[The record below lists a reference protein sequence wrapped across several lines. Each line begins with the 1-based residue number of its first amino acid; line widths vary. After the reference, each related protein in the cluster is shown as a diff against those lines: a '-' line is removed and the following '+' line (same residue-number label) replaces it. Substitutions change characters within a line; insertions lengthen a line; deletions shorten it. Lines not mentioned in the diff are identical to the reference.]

1 MIIVDTRSLTPSPC
15 ITKSLGRMWL
25 SAVELWKSPWPM
37 FVSIDHQDQ
46 KPSLVSQ
53 RQEPQTNIPD

>member
-1 MIIVDTRSLTPSPC
+1 
-15 ITKSLGRMWL
+15 
-25 SAVELWKSPWPM
+25 VELWKSPWPM